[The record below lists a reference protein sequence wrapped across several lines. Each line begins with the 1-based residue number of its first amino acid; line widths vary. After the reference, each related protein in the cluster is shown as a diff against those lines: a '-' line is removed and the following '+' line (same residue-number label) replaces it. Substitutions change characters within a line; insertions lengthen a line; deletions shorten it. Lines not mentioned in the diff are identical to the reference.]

1 MRIGSTQDVPNKG
14 RPIFEA
20 LPELVGTPIQQMLLD
35 VYHKGKLY
43 EMNEVLIPVAE
54 EEGGPTLERY
64 FTFSFQARRNG
75 QDQIDGIVN
84 IVSEVTRFVQIQHD
98 LIKEKDAADQQRRVY
113 ETITSGT
120 PDLMYVWDLEYRF
133 TYVNKALLD
142 MWGKTWDT
150 AIGKGLRE
158 NGYEEWHAQMHERE
172 IDQVRATRQ
181 PVRGEVAFPHATLGK
196 RIYDIS

>member
-1 MRIGSTQDVPNKG
+1 
-14 RPIFEA
+14 
-20 LPELVGTPIQQMLLD
+20 MLLD